1 MTFDF
6 DQLFDR
12 HHTGSTKWSRYPADV
27 LPMWVAD
34 MDFAAPPVIVQAL
47 QQRLLHPLLGYSVAQ
62 DNLRDAIVADLWN
75 KYAWQVKPQ
84 ELIFLPGVESGFNM
98 ALKALVQAQQNVVV
112 QVPNYPP
119 LRHAPGHWGLNK
131 VELQFEAQ
139 ADGTYATPLDALR
152 ESLKGGGAL
161 LLSNPHNPIGKVFA
175 REELQAVADIC
186 AAQDAWIISDEI
198 HAELCFDGRVHI
210 PTASLSPEIS
220 KRTITLMSA
229 SKAYNIAGLKTSF
242 MIIQDAA
249 LRERVNHARCG
260 MVDSVNP
267 LGMEATRVA
276 YSEAGR
282 LARGIENLPAGQPRL
297 AGERRTH
304 AVAGRDHQCAAG
316 HVSGVARLH
325 RAGPAGSA
333 AVLPRT
339 GQGRPECRARFWR
352 PASAVRALELRL
364 PEGDA
369 GRRDCADGAGAGQ
382 PQRLRTLGPCGSW
395 LASDDGLTCNIDVVC
410 GTAIAGK
417 PAPTV
422 VPFSLSIQRKSDR
435 TQGKAT
441 GSTRNTGLEIRRPC
455 DD

>member
-131 VELQFEAQ
+131 VELEFNAE
-139 ADGTYATPLDALR
+139 ADGTYATPLESLR
-152 ESLKGGGAL
+152 ESLEGGGAL
-161 LLSNPHNPIGKVFA
+161 LLSNPHNPIGKVFD

-276 YSEAGR
+276 YSEAGPW
-282 LARGIENLPAGQPRL
+282 LAELKIYLQAN
-297 AGERRTH
+297 
-304 AVAGRDHQCAAG
+304 RDWL
-316 HVSGVARLH
+316 VN
-325 RAGPAGSA
+325 
-333 AVLPRT
+333 
-339 GQGRPECRARFWR
+339 
-352 PASAVRALELRL
+352 AVRTRL
-364 PEGDA
+364 PGVTINVPQGTYLA
-369 GRRDCADGAGAGQ
+369 WLDCTALDLPD
-382 PQRLRTLGPCGSW
+382 PQRFFLEQGKVGLSAGLDFGDRHQQFVRLNFGCPRALLEEGIARMERA
-395 LASDDGLTCNIDVVC
+395 LAS
-410 GTAIAGK
+410 
-417 PAPTV
+417 
-422 VPFSLSIQRKSDR
+422 RKR
-435 TQGKAT
+435 
-441 GSTRNTGLEIRRPC
+441 
-455 DD
+455 

>member
-12 HHTGSTKWSRYPADV
+12 HQTGSTKWSRYPADV

-34 MDFAAPPVIVQAL
+34 MDFAAPPVIVEAL

-62 DNLRDAIVADLWN
+62 DNLREAIVADLWN
-75 KYAWQVKPQ
+75 KYAWRVQPQ

-98 ALKALVQAQQNVVV
+98 ALKALVLAQQNVVV

-131 VELQFEAQ
+131 VELEFNAQ
-139 ADGTYATPLDALR
+139 VDGTYATPLDSLR
-152 ESLKGGGAL
+152 ESLNGGGAL
-161 LLSNPHNPIGKVFA
+161 LLSNPHNPLGKVFD

-276 YSEAGR
+276 YS
-282 LARGIENLPAGQPRL
+282 
-297 AGERRTH
+297 
-304 AVAGRDHQCAAG
+304 D
-316 HVSGVARLH
+316 
-325 RAGPAGSA
+325 AGPWLAELKTYLQA
-333 AVLPRT
+333 NRDWLVD
-339 GQGRPECRARFWR
+339 
-352 PASAVRALELRL
+352 AVRTRL
-364 PEGDA
+364 PGVSINVPQGTYLA
-369 GRRDCADGAGAGQ
+369 WLDCTALDLPD
-382 PQRLRTLGPCGSW
+382 PQRFFLE
-395 LASDDGLTCNIDVVC
+395 
-410 GTAIAGK
+410 
-417 PAPTV
+417 
-422 VPFSLSIQRKSDR
+422 
-435 TQGKAT
+435 QGKVGLSA
-441 GSTRNTGLEIRRPC
+441 GVDFGDRHQQFVRLNFGCPRALLEEGIARMERALAKRNS
-455 DD
+455 

>member
-6 DQLFDR
+6 DQVFDR

-34 MDFAAPPVIVQAL
+34 MDFAAPPVIIEAL
-47 QQRLLHPLLGYSVAQ
+47 QQRLLHPLVGYSVAQ
-62 DNLRDAIVADLWN
+62 DSLREAIVADLWN
-75 KYAWQVKPQ
+75 KFAWKVKPQ

-98 ALKALVQAQQNVVV
+98 ALKALVQPQQNVVV

-131 VELQFEAQ
+131 VELEFETQ
-139 ADGTYATPLDALR
+139 TDGTYLTPLDVLR
-152 ESLKGGGAL
+152 DSLAGGGAL
-161 LLSNPHNPIGKVFA
+161 LLSNPHNPLGKVFG

-186 AAQDAWIISDEI
+186 VAQDAWIISDEI

-210 PTASLSPEIS
+210 PTASLSPDIA

-276 YSEAGR
+276 YSEGAPW
-282 LARGIENLPAGQPRL
+282 LAELKNYLQAN
-297 AGERRTH
+297 
-304 AVAGRDHQCAAG
+304 RDWL
-316 HVSGVARLH
+316 V
-325 RAGPAGSA
+325 A
-333 AVLPRT
+333 AVRTRLPGVT
-339 GQGRPECRARFWR
+339 INVPQGTYLAWMDC
-352 PASAVRALELRL
+352 SALDLADPQKFFLEQAKVGLSAGVDFGDQHQQFVRLNFGCPRALLE
-364 PEGDA
+364 EGIA
-369 GRRDCADGAGAGQ
+369 RMERALSGRN
-382 PQRLRTLGPCGSW
+382 S
-395 LASDDGLTCNIDVVC
+395 
-410 GTAIAGK
+410 
-417 PAPTV
+417 
-422 VPFSLSIQRKSDR
+422 
-435 TQGKAT
+435 
-441 GSTRNTGLEIRRPC
+441 
-455 DD
+455 

>member
-34 MDFAAPPVIVQAL
+34 MDFAAPPVIIEAL

-62 DNLRDAIVADLWN
+62 DNLREAIVTDLWN
-75 KYAWQVKPQ
+75 KYSWQVKPQ

-131 VELQFEAQ
+131 VELEFNAQ

-161 LLSNPHNPIGKVFA
+161 LLSNPHNPLGKVFD

-276 YSEAGR
+276 YSEAAPW
-282 LARGIENLPAGQPRL
+282 LAELKTYLQAN
-297 AGERRTH
+297 
-304 AVAGRDHQCAAG
+304 RDWL
-316 HVSGVARLH
+316 VD
-325 RAGPAGSA
+325 
-333 AVLPRT
+333 
-339 GQGRPECRARFWR
+339 
-352 PASAVRALELRL
+352 AVRTRL
-364 PEGDA
+364 PGVTINVPQGTYLA
-369 GRRDCADGAGAGQ
+369 WLDCTALDLPD
-382 PQRLRTLGPCGSW
+382 PQRFFLE
-395 LASDDGLTCNIDVVC
+395 
-410 GTAIAGK
+410 
-417 PAPTV
+417 
-422 VPFSLSIQRKSDR
+422 
-435 TQGKAT
+435 QGKVGLSA
-441 GSTRNTGLEIRRPC
+441 GLDFGDRHQQFVRLNFGCPRALLEEGIARMERALANRNL
-455 DD
+455 

>member
-276 YSEAGR
+276 YSEAGPW
-282 LARGIENLPAGQPRL
+282 LAELKIYLQAN
-297 AGERRTH
+297 
-304 AVAGRDHQCAAG
+304 RDWL
-316 HVSGVARLH
+316 VN
-325 RAGPAGSA
+325 
-333 AVLPRT
+333 
-339 GQGRPECRARFWR
+339 
-352 PASAVRALELRL
+352 AVRTRL
-364 PEGDA
+364 PGVTINVPQGTYLA
-369 GRRDCADGAGAGQ
+369 WLDCTALDLPD
-382 PQRLRTLGPCGSW
+382 PQRFFLEQGKVGLSAGLDFGDRHQQFVRLNFGCPRAMLEEGIARMERA
-395 LASDDGLTCNIDVVC
+395 LAS
-410 GTAIAGK
+410 
-417 PAPTV
+417 
-422 VPFSLSIQRKSDR
+422 
-435 TQGKAT
+435 
-441 GSTRNTGLEIRRPC
+441 RNA
-455 DD
+455 

>member
-34 MDFAAPPVIVQAL
+34 MDFAAPPVIIEAL

-62 DNLRDAIVADLWN
+62 DNLREAIVADLWN
-75 KYAWQVKPQ
+75 KYAWRVKPQ

-112 QVPNYPP
+112 QTPNYPP

-131 VELQFEAQ
+131 VELEFDAQ
-139 ADGTYATPLDALR
+139 ADGTYATPLESLR
-152 ESLKGGGAL
+152 EALEGGGAL
-161 LLSNPHNPIGKVFA
+161 LLSNPHNPIGKVFDRA
-175 REELQAVADIC
+175 ELQAVADIC
-186 AAQDAWIISDEI
+186 AAQSAWIISDEI

-276 YSEAGR
+276 YSEAGPW
-282 LARGIENLPAGQPRL
+282 LAELKIYLQAN
-297 AGERRTH
+297 
-304 AVAGRDHQCAAG
+304 RDWL
-316 HVSGVARLH
+316 VD
-325 RAGPAGSA
+325 
-333 AVLPRT
+333 
-339 GQGRPECRARFWR
+339 
-352 PASAVRALELRL
+352 AVRTRLPGVTINEPQGTYLAWLDCTALELRDPQRFFL
-364 PEGDA
+364 EQGKVGLSAGLDFGDA
-369 GRRDCADGAGAGQ
+369 HQQFVRFNFGCPRALLEEGIARMERA
-382 PQRLRTLGPCGSW
+382 
-395 LASDDGLTCNIDVVC
+395 LTNRNI
-410 GTAIAGK
+410 
-417 PAPTV
+417 
-422 VPFSLSIQRKSDR
+422 
-435 TQGKAT
+435 
-441 GSTRNTGLEIRRPC
+441 
-455 DD
+455 

>member
-12 HHTGSTKWSRYPADV
+12 HNTGSTKWSRYPADV

-34 MDFAAPPVIVQAL
+34 MDFAAPPVIIEAL
-47 QQRLLHPLLGYSVAQ
+47 QQRLLHPLVGYSVAQ
-62 DNLRDAIVADLWN
+62 DNLREAIVADLWA
-75 KYAWQVKPQ
+75 KFAWKVKPQ

-98 ALKALVQAQQNVVV
+98 ALKALVQPQQNVVV

-131 VELQFEAQ
+131 VELEFLAQ
-139 ADGTYATPLDALR
+139 ADGTYLTPLDVLR
-152 ESLKGGGAL
+152 ESLNGGGAL
-161 LLSNPHNPIGKVFA
+161 LLSNPHNPLGKVFG
-175 REELQAVADIC
+175 RKELQAVADIC

-210 PTASLSPEIS
+210 PTASLSPEIA

-276 YSEAGR
+276 YSEGAPW
-282 LARGIENLPAGQPRL
+282 LAELKTYLQAN
-297 AGERRTH
+297 
-304 AVAGRDHQCAAG
+304 RDWL
-316 HVSGVARLH
+316 VD
-325 RAGPAGSA
+325 
-333 AVLPRT
+333 
-339 GQGRPECRARFWR
+339 
-352 PASAVRALELRL
+352 AVRSRL
-364 PEGDA
+364 PGVTINVPQGTYLA
-369 GRRDCADGAGAGQ
+369 WLDCSALDLAD
-382 PQRLRTLGPCGSW
+382 PQQFFLE
-395 LASDDGLTCNIDVVC
+395 
-410 GTAIAGK
+410 
-417 PAPTV
+417 
-422 VPFSLSIQRKSDR
+422 
-435 TQGKAT
+435 QGKVGLSAGLDFGDQHQQFVRLNFGCPRSLLEEGIARMERALT
-441 GSTRNTGLEIRRPC
+441 QRNT
-455 DD
+455 

>member
-12 HHTGSTKWSRYPADV
+12 HNTGSTKWSRYLADV

-34 MDFAAPPVIVQAL
+34 MDFAAPPVIIEAL
-47 QQRLLHPLLGYSVAQ
+47 QQRLLHPLVGYSVAQ
-62 DNLRDAIVADLWN
+62 DNLREAIVADLWT
-75 KYAWQVKPQ
+75 KFAWKVKPQ

-98 ALKALVQAQQNVVV
+98 ALKALVQPQQNVVV

-131 VELQFEAQ
+131 VELEFVAQ
-139 ADGTYATPLDALR
+139 ADGTYLTPLDVLR
-152 ESLKGGGAL
+152 ESLNGGGAL
-161 LLSNPHNPIGKVFA
+161 LLSNPHNPIGKVFG

-210 PTASLSPEIS
+210 PTASLSPEIA

-276 YSEAGR
+276 YSEGGPW
-282 LARGIENLPAGQPRL
+282 LAELKTYLQAN
-297 AGERRTH
+297 
-304 AVAGRDHQCAAG
+304 RDWL
-316 HVSGVARLH
+316 VD
-325 RAGPAGSA
+325 
-333 AVLPRT
+333 
-339 GQGRPECRARFWR
+339 
-352 PASAVRALELRL
+352 AVRSRL
-364 PEGDA
+364 PGVTINVPQGTYLA
-369 GRRDCADGAGAGQ
+369 WLDCSALDLDN
-382 PQRLRTLGPCGSW
+382 PQQFFLE
-395 LASDDGLTCNIDVVC
+395 
-410 GTAIAGK
+410 
-417 PAPTV
+417 
-422 VPFSLSIQRKSDR
+422 
-435 TQGKAT
+435 QGKVGLSAGLDFGDQHQQFVRLNFGCPRALLEEGIARMERALT
-441 GSTRNTGLEIRRPC
+441 TRNT
-455 DD
+455 

>member
-34 MDFAAPPVIVQAL
+34 MDFAAPPVIVEAL

-62 DNLRDAIVADLWN
+62 DNLREAIVADLWH
-75 KYAWQVKPQ
+75 KYSWQVKPQ

-119 LRHAPGHWGLNK
+119 LRHAPAHWGLNK
-131 VELQFEAQ
+131 VELEFNAQ

-161 LLSNPHNPIGKVFA
+161 LLSNPHNPLGKVFD

-276 YSEAGR
+276 YSEAGPW
-282 LARGIENLPAGQPRL
+282 LAELKIYLQAN
-297 AGERRTH
+297 
-304 AVAGRDHQCAAG
+304 RDWL
-316 HVSGVARLH
+316 VD
-325 RAGPAGSA
+325 
-333 AVLPRT
+333 
-339 GQGRPECRARFWR
+339 
-352 PASAVRALELRL
+352 AVRTRMPGVTINVPQGTYLAWLDCTALDL
-364 PEGDA
+364 PD
-369 GRRDCADGAGAGQ
+369 
-382 PQRLRTLGPCGSW
+382 PQRFFLEQGKVGLSAGLDFGDRHQQFVRLNFGCPRALLEEGIARMERA
-395 LASDDGLTCNIDVVC
+395 LAS
-410 GTAIAGK
+410 
-417 PAPTV
+417 
-422 VPFSLSIQRKSDR
+422 
-435 TQGKAT
+435 
-441 GSTRNTGLEIRRPC
+441 RNA
-455 DD
+455 

>member
-119 LRHAPGHWGLNK
+119 LRHAPAHWGLNK
-131 VELQFEAQ
+131 VELEFNAQ

-161 LLSNPHNPIGKVFA
+161 LLSNPHNPIGKVFD

-276 YSEAGR
+276 YSEAAPW
-282 LARGIENLPAGQPRL
+282 LAELKTYLQAN
-297 AGERRTH
+297 
-304 AVAGRDHQCAAG
+304 RDWL
-316 HVSGVARLH
+316 VD
-325 RAGPAGSA
+325 
-333 AVLPRT
+333 
-339 GQGRPECRARFWR
+339 
-352 PASAVRALELRL
+352 AVRTRL
-364 PEGDA
+364 PGVTINVPQGTYLA
-369 GRRDCADGAGAGQ
+369 WLDCTALDLPD
-382 PQRLRTLGPCGSW
+382 PQRFFLE
-395 LASDDGLTCNIDVVC
+395 
-410 GTAIAGK
+410 
-417 PAPTV
+417 
-422 VPFSLSIQRKSDR
+422 
-435 TQGKAT
+435 QGKVGLSA
-441 GSTRNTGLEIRRPC
+441 GLDFGDRHQQFVRLNFGCPRALLEEGIARMERALANRNL
-455 DD
+455 